1 MYLKEDQLT
10 IFTNTRNKYTVQSN
24 QARRSSEIHWH
35 GFQHP
40 LTFFPKFLT
49 VGRKLILSHQFVPS
63 AEIWWS
69 DCSATFRP
77 ARRQYLHGVDD
88 GAERSGDA
96 ARVIKRRASRA
107 LRTLKTAV
115 VNYACQ
121 RLHRVLGERRWRR
134 HRRRRP
140 FLFALDLLSLSL
152 SLSLARSLTRVLT
165 KKNEPQIL
173 SRTLAAGRLLS
184 NTRHFEVQAVRK
196 DYTGSHGRNRY
207 YAGPRKSRVRILHG
221 K

>member
-24 QARRSSEIHWH
+24 QARRSEMH

-152 SLSLARSLTRVLT
+152 SFSRSLARERPDEE
-165 KKNEPQIL
+165 K
-173 SRTLAAGRLLS
+173 RAANIKL
-184 NTRHFEVQAVRK
+184 N
-196 DYTGSHGRNRY
+196 
-207 YAGPRKSRVRILHG
+207 AGCWPASV
-221 K
+221 